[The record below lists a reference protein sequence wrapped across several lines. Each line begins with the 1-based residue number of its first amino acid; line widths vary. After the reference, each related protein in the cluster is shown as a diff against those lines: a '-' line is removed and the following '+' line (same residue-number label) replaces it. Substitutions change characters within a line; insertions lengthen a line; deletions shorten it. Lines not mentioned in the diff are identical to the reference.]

1 MSNVLIAIIV
11 LLITFVLMGLGVY
24 ENVEASR
31 RSSLAMTVGSK
42 LSRLGTENKELALE
56 MGRNLYSSEA
66 EAGTGFVYYDRNSLV
81 REAFGS
87 VRFQFHENSNGYFV
101 CAYSDDVSN
110 TVREAFDMV
119 ARDRPPSFV
128 SGSCG
133 LPNTPITSLVV
144 VSMRLN

>member
-42 LSRLGTENKELALE
+42 MSRLGTQNKELALE
-56 MGRNLYSSEA
+56 LGRNLNSPSSESSTGLA
-66 EAGTGFVYYDRNSLV
+66 SYDQEALD

-87 VRFQFHENSNGYFV
+87 VSFSFIENASGYYV
-101 CAYSDDVSN
+101 CARSNEVSA
-110 TVREAFDMV
+110 TTREAFEMV

-128 SGSCG
+128 SGACG
-133 LPNTPITSLVV
+133 VAATAISTTVA

>member
-31 RSSLAMTVGSK
+31 RSSIAMTVGSK

-56 MGRNLYSSEA
+56 MGRNMYSPGEEA
-66 EAGTGFVYYDRNSLV
+66 ASGLAYYDVDSLS
-81 REAFGS
+81 RESFGS
-87 VRFQFHENSNGYFV
+87 VSFLFHQNGNGYFV
-101 CAYSDDVSN
+101 CARSGDVGN
-110 TVREAFDMV
+110 TMREAFGMV

-133 LPNTPITSLVV
+133 EPATPVTSLVV

>member
-42 LSRLGTENKELALE
+42 LSRLGTQNKELALE
-56 MGRNLYSSEA
+56 LGRNMYSPGEESA
-66 EAGTGFVYYDRNSLV
+66 TGFAHYDLDALQ

-87 VRFQFHENSNGYFV
+87 VSFLFHENSSGYYV
-101 CAYSDDVSN
+101 CARSGDVSS
-110 TVREAFDMV
+110 TFQEAFQMV

-128 SGSCG
+128 SGACG
-133 LPNTPITSLVV
+133 VAATPVTTLVV
-144 VSMRLN
+144 VSMKLN

>member
-42 LSRLGTENKELALE
+42 MSRLGTDNKEMALE
-56 MGRNLYSSEA
+56 LGRNLNSPTAESS
-66 EAGTGFVYYDRNSLV
+66 TGLAFYDQNALD

-87 VRFQFHENSNGYFV
+87 VSFSFVQNASGYYI
-101 CAYSDDVSN
+101 CARSSDVN
-110 TVREAFDMV
+110 TTTQEAFEMV

-128 SGSCG
+128 SGACG
-133 LPNTPITSLVV
+133 VAATPITTTVA